1 MIFLTLLLSP
11 ISLVVGLIT
20 RLIFFIVIIFPLLY
34 NELYELDENSN
45 INLDFTDNRMLL
57 GEKFCFIWFYYDEL
71 YLDKKT
77 NKWMK
82 LGFQTF

>member
-1 MIFLTLLLSP
+1 MEYFKNSNWYKKSIDDFLTLLLSP

-71 YLDKKT
+71 
-77 NKWMK
+77 
-82 LGFQTF
+82 

>member
-1 MIFLTLLLSP
+1 MVFLTLLLSP

-20 RLIFFIVIIFPLLY
+20 RLISFIVIIFPLLY

-71 YLDKKT
+71 
-77 NKWMK
+77 
-82 LGFQTF
+82 

>member
-57 GEKFCFIWFYYDEL
+57 GEKFYFIWFYYDEL
-71 YLDKKT
+71 
-77 NKWMK
+77 
-82 LGFQTF
+82 

>member
-71 YLDKKT
+71 
-77 NKWMK
+77 
-82 LGFQTF
+82 